1 MMAENEFR
9 PDGRHARH
17 GGVGQEGHGGPIHDG
32 PSGLENDGR
41 NGHGGPGRDGRG
53 GHGGPG
59 RDGRGGHGGHGG
71 RGERGGHSGRG
82 ERDGHGGHG
91 GGRLGRH
98 GERDEGRN
106 AQTFRRGRALAFLDR
121 LQLRR
126 STLERQLARPELS
139 GIRDVIGGE
148 LKATD
153 QIIEEF
159 IHAFELYEA
168 NRPPESGEQQ
178 EKRRGETADGV
189 ADDDAAANEESPDGE
204 A

>member
-9 PDGRHARH
+9 PDGRHGRR
-17 GGVGQEGHGGPIHDG
+17 GGPGREGRGGPEHDG
-32 PSGLENDGR
+32 PSGPEHD
-41 NGHGGPGRDGRG
+41 GHGGPGREGRG
-53 GHGGPG
+53 E
-59 RDGRGGHGGHGG
+59 RGGHGGHGG
-71 RGERGGHSGRG
+71 GR
-82 ERDGHGGHG
+82 H
-91 GGRLGRH
+91 GRH
-98 GERDEGRN
+98 GEREDGRN

-178 EKRRGETADGV
+178 EKLPGAAADGV
-189 ADDDAAANEESPDGE
+189 PDDDAAANGESPDDE